1 MEDSYV
7 FLGSENEIV
16 MNGTC
21 RRPGVTECKDHAR
34 RYRKMSD
41 KEREYEATQ
50 LKQMPLER

>member
-16 MNGTC
+16 MNGIC
-21 RRPGVTECKDHAR
+21 RRLGVIECKDYVR

-41 KEREYEATQ
+41 KEREYEVV
-50 LKQMPLER
+50 